1 MCMLKNVMNTW
12 STRIKTICLFFY
24 IFYPLHNSCSLKHQ
38 ITQLNVFTR
47 KMRITENCRVKSKLF
62 FSCLTKLLPL
72 GLKQILQLSTFPCVF
87 VMFVFSPPL
96 CSSMFSFIVSCFHF
110 SLSKCIVVWS
120 SGSKWASFVSFFAS
134 MPFLASGSSSETFL
148 CNGRIYN
155 SMYMLLWILEEINL
169 ALETFWNYL

>member
-1 MCMLKNVMNTW
+1 MRSQLRYCCIAM
-12 STRIKTICLFFY
+12 
-24 IFYPLHNSCSLKHQ
+24 
-38 ITQLNVFTR
+38 QLNVFTR

-148 CNGRIYN
+148 CMEVSTILHA
-155 SMYMLLWILEEINL
+155 SMNL
-169 ALETFWNYL
+169 RRNKFGSRNFLKLSLKL